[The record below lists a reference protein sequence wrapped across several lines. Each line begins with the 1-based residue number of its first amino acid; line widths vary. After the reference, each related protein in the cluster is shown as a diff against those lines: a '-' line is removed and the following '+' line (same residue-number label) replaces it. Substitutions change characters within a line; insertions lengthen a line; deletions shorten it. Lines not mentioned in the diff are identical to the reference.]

1 MTKHRIL
8 LSEGY
13 SVADMVG
20 SMRRDTDFLDRLD
33 HDAPLRSP
41 GISVFRGR
49 GVPAIRPADPQ
60 SHAGPMEVFS
70 PPPQPAIRPEKVWE
84 SLSPVTLDSALLAGN
99 GLFPDAAQHTVT
111 AQFDILRTRLV
122 QAMQERGWRRIAVT
136 SPTHGCGKSLIAAN
150 LALALARMPSAR
162 TVLLDLELRHPDLA
176 RLFGTGTGPMRD
188 MLSGEQPLESHLRR
202 VGSNLAL
209 AFNGEPVTGAAET
222 LLAPQTAETLR
233 AIADHLD
240 PTVMVLD
247 LPPALGSDDVISIL
261 PHVDA
266 VLLVADATR
275 TTAED
280 IRACER
286 LFDGRTTLMGVV
298 MNRAQESS
306 LRRYRYRKS

>member
-8 LSEGY
+8 VSEGY

-20 SMRRDTDFLDRLD
+20 SMRRNSDFLDRLSTE
-33 HDAPLRSP
+33 APPRSP
-41 GISVFRGR
+41 GVSVFRGR
-49 GVPAIRPADPQ
+49 GVPALRPTDP
-60 SHAGPMEVFS
+60 PRPDRPIEVFS
-70 PPPQPAIRPEKVWE
+70 PPAAAPVRPERVWE
-84 SLSPVTLDSALLAGN
+84 SLTPVTLDAAILAGN
-99 GLFPDAAQHTVT
+99 GLFPDAGQHPVT

-136 SPTHGCGKSLIAAN
+136 SPTHGCGKSLIAGN
-150 LALALARMPSAR
+150 LALALARMPSTRA
-162 TVLLDLELRHPDLA
+162 VLLDLELRHPDLA
-176 RLFGTGTGPMRD
+176 RLFGLSTGPVRE

-202 VGSNLAL
+202 VGTTLAL
-209 AFNGEPVTGAAET
+209 AFNGETVSAAAET

-233 AIADHLD
+233 AIAEHLD

-247 LPPALGSDDVISIL
+247 LPPALGSDDVISVL

-286 LFDGRTTLMGVV
+286 LFEGRCPLMGVV